1 MARQH
6 LALLEELTPRQK
18 EVLLLIQQGKVN
30 KEIANQLNIS
40 LGTVKQHLVAIFK
53 KLQVNNRTMAV
64 SRLAELET
72 QTNLRAAFAQETLIA
87 RRPAIVLSIKLADG
101 LPQAVFKL
109 FHTALSEIA
118 FDTQAQFISRQAGDG
133 DLIFGLKRSSTQ
145 DIRMA
150 IRVAEEFFYKIH
162 TFVSEQIQLEKPKI
176 TFSDTNQLLTG
187 VLVAGLI
194 TVSQNRFGGWSG
206 ETVGSELLTQAHQLR
221 DKTPSGYLYFH
232 PQVLATMQAFGL
244 TLPPDSSS
252 QLLFSQL
259 SQLKVWDLA
268 KDKPL
273 IGRDDE
279 IKVVEQLLNKE
290 FSIFLI
296 ESENGMGKSRLAR
309 EAARLA
315 VKQARQVIY
324 INVLPSGDLDS
335 EIFQRLEKLA
345 TVINLINATIQNE
358 NNYLLVLD
366 DAHYLLAE
374 DKQLLIHFLNY
385 LPANYQ
391 VIISGRY
398 PQHYSVK
405 KNVKANIRLVHLNR
419 LKQKSALSLVSHLS
433 TSQQPEIL
441 ATTRGIPLFIN
452 ELAKQ
457 KADKAEDEYLSLAL
471 IITIASRI
479 DKFKIDWKLLYCIAL
494 YNNPV
499 SLLDIEQTIQD
510 DLIYIQ
516 SAIKRAEEL
525 GVLIYQNAMVSFK
538 SPLVKKVIH
547 YLFQSKVAVN

>member
-1 MARQH
+1 MARQN

-87 RRPAIVLSIKLADG
+87 RRPAIILSVKLADN
-101 LPQAVFKL
+101 LPQTAFKL

-150 IRVAEEFFYKIH
+150 IRVAEEFFYKVQA
-162 TFVSEQIQLEKPKI
+162 FVSEQIQLEKPKT
-176 TFSDTNQLLTG
+176 TFSDAHLLLTG

-221 DKTPSGYLYFH
+221 DKTASGYLYFC

-244 TLPPDSSS
+244 TLPPKSSS

-259 SQLKVWDLA
+259 NKLKAWDLA

-273 IGRDDE
+273 IGRKKE
-279 IKVVEQLLNKE
+279 IKLINQLLKNKYK
-290 FSIFLI
+290 ILLV

-315 VKQARQVIY
+315 LNKNRQVIY
-324 INVLPSGDLDS
+324 LNILPSGYVDS
-335 EIFQRLEKLA
+335 ESFQQLEKLA
-345 TVINLINATIQNE
+345 VVINFINTHSISKIQ
-358 NNYLLVLD
+358 YLLVLD
-366 DAHYLLAE
+366 DAHHLLAD
-374 DKQLLIHFLNY
+374 DKKLLTHFLSY
-385 LPANYQ
+385 LPENYQ
-391 VIISGRY
+391 VIIFGRY
-398 PQHYSVK
+398 PQYYPVK
-405 KNVKANIRLVHLNR
+405 DSIKSSIKRVHLKRLKHKKSLALVHH
-419 LKQKSALSLVSHLS
+419 LKPVK
-433 TSQQPEIL
+433 QQEVL
-441 ATTRGIPLFIN
+441 TRTRGIPLFIN
-452 ELAKQ
+452 ELVNKLESEDAK
-457 KADKAEDEYLSLAL
+457 KDLSLAL

-494 YNNPV
+494 YPNPV
-499 SLLDIEQTIQD
+499 NLENIEQVIQD
-510 DLIYIQ
+510 EYSYIQ
-516 SAIKRAEEL
+516 EAVQQAERL
-525 GVLIYQNAMVSFK
+525 GVLVYQDLLVSFR
-538 SPLVKKVIH
+538 SPLVKRVIN
-547 YLFQSKVAVN
+547 YLFQPKAAA